1 MSVSKRLRF
10 EILRRDNYT
19 CRYCGKNAAE
29 TELHVDHVLAVA
41 LGGKDEA
48 TNLVTSCEPCNTG
61 KASIAPDSA
70 LVADIEEKALLW
82 DRALALSVEH
92 RLAALDEQRQLIE
105 WFEDEWIFRH
115 DFAAPMP
122 DDWEASLIRFA
133 AHGLPVP
140 EIDDALNVAY
150 AAPVKPE
157 SMWRYFCGVC
167 WRKVETIRDTARS
180 LIDAGEVA

>member
-10 EILRRDNYT
+10 EILRRDNYA
-19 CRYCGKNAAE
+19 CRYCGKTAAE
-29 TELHVDHVLAVA
+29 IELNVDHVLPVA

-61 KASIAPDSA
+61 KASIAPDSV

-82 DRALALSVEH
+82 DRALSVAVEH
-92 RLAALDEQRQLIE
+92 RLAALDEQRKLIE

-133 AHGLPVP
+133 AQGLPVP

-150 AAPVKPE
+150 AAPVRPE

-167 WRKVETIRDTARS
+167 WRKVETIREAARS
-180 LIDAGEVA
+180 LIESGEVA